1 MAFNEDS
8 RVKLP
13 AILHLTQLGYT
24 YISLKDA
31 VWDVET
37 NIFTDIFKD
46 AIGRINPHL
55 SADDVGRLYKEV
67 ALSLEN
73 EDLGQEFY
81 KMLTE
86 RSGTRLI
93 DFENFENNSF
103 HVCTELPCKNGED
116 EFRPDITC
124 LVNGMPLVFVEVKK
138 PNNREGV
145 LAERKRIRSRF
156 QNKKFRNFV
165 NVTQFMIFSNNMEYD
180 SDEIEPWQGAFYA
193 SASYQKPIFNYFREE
208 IGFNLMQT
216 LQPLNA
222 DLQDFVLKDTNYQ
235 TLKSSQEFITNKNP
249 DSPTNRILT
258 SLLSR
263 DRLAFMLRYSLA
275 YVKETSG
282 LQKHIMRYPQLF
294 ATKAIAATLD
304 KGVRKGIIWHTQGS
318 GKTALAYYNTHF
330 LTDYFQAKHTIPKFY
345 FIVDRLDLLTQARDE
360 FTARGLKVHT
370 VNSRDAFLR
379 DLKKTTAL
387 NNDKGQREI
396 TVVNIQKFKDDT
408 NVSKTTDYNINIQ
421 RIYFLDEVHRSYN
434 PEGSFLANLEQ
445 SDKNA
450 IKIGLTGTPLIGAS
464 LKSKFLFGDY
474 IHKYY
479 YNKSIADGYTLKLIR
494 EEIETQYKVL
504 LQKALDSIDIVKGD
518 ADKKTVYAHHR
529 FVEPML
535 DYIVTDFEK
544 FRLTNNDASVGGM
557 VICDSS
563 EQAREMYAIFQ
574 RKYQNT
580 QIPKEENR
588 TDLAAEQTATYG
600 EQLKEDYR
608 VKTAALIL
616 YDSGSKQELE
626 EYRDAFKAGKIDFL
640 FVYNMLLTG
649 FDAKRLKKLYL
660 GRVIRSHNLLQ
671 ALTRVN
677 RTYKDYRYG
686 YVVDFADI
694 SKEFDKTNRAYFE
707 ELQEVLGDEM
717 ESYSDLF
724 MSREEMEAKIDEIKE
739 TLIDYNCLNAEV
751 FSNQISQI
759 TDRTEILKIKKALED
774 SKSLYNII
782 RLVGD
787 FELLEQLDFRKLS
800 QLRIMSADRLA
811 LLNAK
816 EAFQNNEE
824 LGNLLNVA
832 LEDILFQFK
841 LKSSAEMILGDSL
854 KDLLKKTR
862 EALGGNFDPRDPE
875 WISLYDELRRLF
887 ENKNLS
893 EVSQEEMQENLDSL
907 RKIHDAIKEL
917 NRRNDLLKDKYN
929 GDPKYARIQKRLVEA
944 GRPSQIKSAIIA
956 ALQKIKE
963 QTDVSVLQ
971 RNDILTNE
979 GFFTK
984 QVAKLVNK
992 EFEETLKQPLDYD
1005 TIIFISDIIVK
1016 EYLDEHFDRTA

>member
-31 VWDVET
+31 VWDDKT
-37 NIFTDIFKD
+37 NIFTNIFSN
-46 AIGRINPHL
+46 AIARINLHL
-55 SADDVGRLYKEV
+55 SSEDITRLYKEV
-67 ALSLEN
+67 AISLEN
-73 EDLGQEFY
+73 ENIGQTFY

-93 DFENFENNSF
+93 DFENYDNNSF
-103 HVCTELPCKNGED
+103 HVCTELPYKNGED
-116 EFRPDITC
+116 EFRPDIIC
-124 LVNGMPLVFVEVKK
+124 LINGMPLVFVEVKK

-165 NVTQFMIFSNNMEYD
+165 NITQFMIFSNNMEYD
-180 SDEIEPWQGAFYA
+180 PDEIEPWQGAFYA
-193 SASYQKPIFNYFREE
+193 SSSYQKPIFNYFREE
-208 IGFNLMQT
+208 IGFNLTQIM
-216 LQPLNA
+216 QPLN
-222 DLQDFVLKDTNYQ
+222 LEVQDFILKDTNYQ
-235 TLKSSQEFITNKNP
+235 ALKSSQEFITNKNP

-258 SLLSR
+258 SLLSK
-263 DRLAFMLRYSLA
+263 DRLAFMLRYSVA

-294 ATKAIAATLD
+294 ATKAIAAALD
-304 KGVRKGIIWHTQGS
+304 NDVRKGIIWHTQGS
-318 GKTALAYYNTHF
+318 GKTALAYYNTHY
-330 LTDYFQAKHTIPKFY
+330 LTDYFQEQHKIPKFY

-370 VNSRDAFLR
+370 VNSRDEFVR

-408 NVSKTTDYNINIQ
+408 DVSKTKDYDINIQ
-421 RIYFLDEVHRSYN
+421 RVYFLDEVHRSYN

-574 RKYQNT
+574 RKYQGI
-580 QIPKEENR
+580 QENWV
-588 TDLAAEQTATYG
+588 DLAAEKSATYG
-600 EQLKEDYR
+600 EQLKEEYR

-626 EYRDAFKAGKIDFL
+626 EFRDAFKAGKIDFL

-686 YVVDFADI
+686 FVVDFADI
-694 SKEFDKTNRAYFE
+694 SKEFDKTNRAYFD

-717 ESYSDLF
+717 ESYSNLF
-724 MSREEMEAKIDEIKE
+724 MSHEEMLAKIAEIKE
-739 TLIDYNCLNAEV
+739 TLIDYNCLNAET
-751 FSNQISQI
+751 FSSQISQI
-759 TDRTEILKIKKALED
+759 TDRAEVLRIKKALED

-787 FELLEQLDFRKLS
+787 YELLEHLDFRKLS
-800 QLRIMSADRLA
+800 QLRIISADRLA

-841 LKSSAEMILGDSL
+841 LKSTAEMILGDSL

-862 EALGGNFDPRDPE
+862 EALGGNFDPKDPE

-887 ENKNLS
+887 EKKNLS
-893 EVSQEEMQENLDSL
+893 EVSQEEMQENIDSL
-907 RKIHDAIKEL
+907 RKIHEAIKEL

-963 QTDVSVLQ
+963 QTDISVLQ

-984 QVAKLVNK
+984 HIAKLVNK

-1016 EYLDEHFDRTA
+1016 EYLDEHLDRTA